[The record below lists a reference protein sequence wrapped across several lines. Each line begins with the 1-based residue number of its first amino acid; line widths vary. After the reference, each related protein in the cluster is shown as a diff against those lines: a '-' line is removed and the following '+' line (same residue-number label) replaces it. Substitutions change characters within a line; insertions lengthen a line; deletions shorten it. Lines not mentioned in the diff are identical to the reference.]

1 MPTKPRIAYED
12 TKIPVHKTREEIDRL
27 LRKHGAT
34 GMMWAE
40 GEHPAHRGIR
50 IVVLRFVQRL
60 PQGKD
65 SVTIGVRIMVPVP
78 AVRNEREQDQLLRQ
92 YHRVLLNSV
101 TARFVDIEA
110 GLRTFTEA
118 FFAEL
123 EVGGRTVYEQV
134 GPQYL
139 QAVLQG
145 DIKPLALLPG

>member
-1 MPTKPRIAYED
+1 MPTKPRTAYED
-12 TKIPVHKTREEIDRL
+12 TKVPVYKTREEIDQL

-34 GMMWAE
+34 GVMWAE
-40 GEHPAHRGIR
+40 GEHPAHPGKR
-50 IVVLRFVQRL
+50 VVMLRFVQRIA
-60 PQGKD
+60 QGAGF
-65 SVTIGVRIMVPVP
+65 VTLGVRIVVPVP
-78 AVRNEREQDQLLRQ
+78 TVRDQREQEQLLRQ

-101 TARFVDIEA
+101 KARFVDIEA

-139 QAVLQG
+139 QAVTQG